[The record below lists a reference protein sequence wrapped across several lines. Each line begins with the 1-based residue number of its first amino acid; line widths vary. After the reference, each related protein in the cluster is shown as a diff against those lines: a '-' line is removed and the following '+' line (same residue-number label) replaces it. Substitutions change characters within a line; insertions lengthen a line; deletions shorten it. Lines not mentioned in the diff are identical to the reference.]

1 MGKLI
6 LFQGD
11 SVTDCGRTSSGDP
24 DGNLGVGYPYF
35 ITARLWADRLGEEI
49 ETVNRG
55 ISGNR
60 VVDLY
65 ARWKIDALNLNP
77 DVLSILI
84 GVNDTWHEFMYRNGV
99 EVPRYAGFYRKLIDW
114 TREKLPDCKLVLCEP
129 FVLETGVVTPEW
141 VQEMDQRRA
150 AVKSLA
156 DEYGAVFVPF
166 QSVLSAAA
174 ERPATGENSR
184 RRRPPDAPRTSAYGG
199 RLAQDRRRSAVRRE
213 RTDAAADS

>member
-1 MGKLI
+1 M
-6 LFQGD
+6 
-11 SVTDCGRTSSGDP
+11 
-24 DGNLGVGYPYF
+24 
-35 ITARLWADRLGEEI
+35 
-49 ETVNRG
+49 NRG

-174 ERPATGENSR
+174 EKAGDPAKILGDGVHPTPRGHQLMA
-184 RRRPPDAPRTSAYGG
+184 DAW
-199 RLAQDRRRSAVRRE
+199 LK
-213 RTDAAADS
+213 AAAGVL

>member
-99 EVPRYAGFYRKLIDW
+99 EVPRYVGFYR
-114 TREKLPDCKLVLCEP
+114 
-129 FVLETGVVTPEW
+129 
-141 VQEMDQRRA
+141 
-150 AVKSLA
+150 
-156 DEYGAVFVPF
+156 
-166 QSVLSAAA
+166 
-174 ERPATGENSR
+174 
-184 RRRPPDAPRTSAYGG
+184 
-199 RLAQDRRRSAVRRE
+199 
-213 RTDAAADS
+213 

>member
-84 GVNDTWHEFMYRNGV
+84 GVNDVWHEQSHQEGVDAELFEETYRV
-99 EVPRYAGFYRKLIDW
+99 LLRYTKRMLPEKKLI
-114 TREKLPDCKLVLCEP
+114 LL
-129 FVLETGVVTPEW
+129 
-141 VQEMDQRRA
+141 
-150 AVKSLA
+150 
-156 DEYGAVFVPF
+156 GAY
-166 QSVLSAAA
+166 LTHGTAA
-174 ERPATGENSR
+174 EKRLRSSRPKPEKRSFGKQL
-184 RRRPPDAPRTSAYGG
+184 
-199 RLAQDRRRSAVRRE
+199 RLL
-213 RTDAAADS
+213 